1 MQRTSYIHIFHLK
14 VPYIYIYIYKYVY
27 VYVYVYV
34 YDNNNNDNNNHKNNS
49 FVFWFFLYLILLSFL
64 LLFVYFR
71 KECQSMHTA
80 QKIKFSVKAFFSK
93 CDQICRKLR
102 NCSHLLKKSLMKNFI
117 FCAVA
122 CIIISLLKGAVT
134 VKFEKFNLA
143 F

>member
-14 VPYIYIYIYKYVY
+14 VPYIYVYINMYMYMYMYMIIITMIIIIIKIIVLF
-27 VYVYVYV
+27 
-34 YDNNNNDNNNHKNNS
+34 
-49 FVFWFFLYLILLSFL
+49 FVFFLYLILLSFL

>member
-14 VPYIYIYIYKYVY
+14 VPYIYVYINMYMYMYMYMIIITMIIIIIKIIVLC
-27 VYVYVYV
+27 
-34 YDNNNNDNNNHKNNS
+34 
-49 FVFWFFLYLILLSFL
+49 FVFFLYLILLSFL

-102 NCSHLLKKSLMKNFI
+102 ICSHLLKKSLMKNSI